1 MSGARDGSV
10 TGGQLVDGGAFVVG
24 GELVPGLFVWAV
36 AVSAAISVS
45 ASANVMVRIFINS
58 LYFEIKGL
66 IDAAGILAILEP
78 T

>member
-1 MSGARDGSV
+1 MSGARDGLV